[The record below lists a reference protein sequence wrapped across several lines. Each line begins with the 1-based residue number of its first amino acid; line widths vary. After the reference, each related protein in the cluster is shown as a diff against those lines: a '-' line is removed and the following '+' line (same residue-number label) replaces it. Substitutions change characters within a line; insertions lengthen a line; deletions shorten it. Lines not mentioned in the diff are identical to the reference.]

1 MVIVYD
7 GYYRVPVKFLHIFPF
22 KLQLSYL
29 YNRST
34 EFVNL
39 EGFPPAAVFF

>member
-1 MVIVYD
+1 MVSV
-7 GYYRVPVKFLHIFPF
+7 RFLHIFPS

-34 EFVNL
+34 EFVEL
-39 EGFPPAAVFF
+39 EGFPQQFSFKATSPVVL